1 MSVLQVKRQLSDI
14 KDDYDSLQSTRLVT
28 DLDITLEDLIWASD
42 MVTSRS
48 FAFPKQLGTAF
59 HRMCINA
66 CSDWRVKL
74 LSQPHMPLSALRHS
88 RTSLRRQA
96 FGRSYARVQRSR
108 LPGSHAGITVHVSNA
123 FGNSWLELRF
133 CTVTGCSA

>member
-59 HRMCINA
+59 HRSMQ
-66 CSDWRVKL
+66 L
-74 LSQPHMPLSALRHS
+74 
-88 RTSLRRQA
+88 
-96 FGRSYARVQRSR
+96 
-108 LPGSHAGITVHVSNA
+108 
-123 FGNSWLELRF
+123 
-133 CTVTGCSA
+133 